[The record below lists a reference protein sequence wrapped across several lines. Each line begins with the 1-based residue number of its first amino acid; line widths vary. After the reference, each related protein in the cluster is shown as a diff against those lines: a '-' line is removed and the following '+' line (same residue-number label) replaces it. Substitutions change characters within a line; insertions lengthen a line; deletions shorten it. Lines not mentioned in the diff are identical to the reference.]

1 MNVLEYVKLLLLLF
15 IWKCN
20 LVKFDALFNT
30 IYKSTN
36 SFMKLSMLLKFNNA
50 RIASISKHHKTNSPI
65 WFSLATSVKR
75 VVRRVER

>member
-30 IYKSTN
+30 I
-36 SFMKLSMLLKFNNA
+36 
-50 RIASISKHHKTNSPI
+50 
-65 WFSLATSVKR
+65 
-75 VVRRVER
+75 